1 MSTNLSYNYFW
12 RALRLYIEV
21 ITRLKYFS
29 NINTSKTR
37 FDFTLTSA
45 NESYKPSNEDRKE
58 INTVTSNAGEQSLD
72 ASNVSSSDKSSSYSK
87 NSMLMIENT
96 QKFNNLIYKP
106 TAICSEL
113 KECTNYNT
121 SPPNDHQV
129 KKRGPLSSNIFNI
142 TYPKKNAK
150 EILVPIFY
158 IRLFKRK

>member
-1 MSTNLSYNYFW
+1 MNS
-12 RALRLYIEV
+12 
-21 ITRLKYFS
+21 
-29 NINTSKTR
+29 SKTR

-58 INTVTSNAGEQSLD
+58 INTVTSNAGKQSLD

-113 KECTNYNT
+113 NDSTNFNT
-121 SPPNDHQV
+121 SPTNNNQV
-129 KKRGPLSSNIFNI
+129 KNRGPLFCNKSDI
-142 TYPKKNAK
+142 T
-150 EILVPIFY
+150 LVLI
-158 IRLFKRK
+158 